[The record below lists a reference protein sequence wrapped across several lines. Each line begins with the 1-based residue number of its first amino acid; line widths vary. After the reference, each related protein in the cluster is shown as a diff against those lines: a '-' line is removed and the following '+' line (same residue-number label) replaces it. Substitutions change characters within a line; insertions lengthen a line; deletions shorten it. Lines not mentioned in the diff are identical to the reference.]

1 MVDLSRFKTG
11 ARPAINPP
19 APEAYPAQP
28 PGPKPIAIVPGSE
41 EEKALEARLAT
52 FATVDSGKYASTLA
66 EARPR
71 PSCSVRVDPDTLSVT
86 TIEGPGAALLEA
98 VEEEPAPSAEQRETE
113 PAPPPAL
120 VTLPSVEVKPAR
132 RRRARAEKQA
142 IEAHEAEVVA
152 PPSVAD
158 ATTEALVWELR
169 DRGYLVTLEAGAL

>member
-19 APEAYPAQP
+19 APDAQTAAALIYTPSVTTVEIAP
-28 PGPKPIAIVPGSE
+28 P
-41 EEKALEARLAT
+41 
-52 FATVDSGKYASTLA
+52 
-66 EARPR
+66 
-71 PSCSVRVDPDTLSVT
+71 LSVT

-120 VTLPSVEVKPAR
+120 VTLPSADVQPYTETEAEAMFR
-132 RRRARAEKQA
+132 RDRNAAKSRKRRGRAEKQA